1 MCVFLF
7 DRLEE
12 QSIRLHNIED
22 ALMRTVSIL
31 VSVKDQEFSAASA
44 ALKSDPLLNSLLTA
58 DAYDSVESILL
69 RSDQVSNSLESPIK
83 GIIAWRSNWLSRKY
97 LAFPYLLKKFK
108 IFIADRDVMQV
119 EKSDKLK
126 DNICH
131 QKKDWSKL

>member
-1 MCVFLF
+1 
-7 DRLEE
+7 
-12 QSIRLHNIED
+12 
-22 ALMRTVSIL
+22 
-31 VSVKDQEFSAASA
+31 
-44 ALKSDPLLNSLLTA
+44 LNSLLTA
-58 DAYDSVESILL
+58 DVYDSVESILL

-97 LAFPYLLKKFK
+97 LAFPYLLKKFQ

-126 DNICH
+126 DKICH